1 MPAYAG
7 AHADRVQRAR
17 ELLATKGRREQ
28 SRFTFEGPTLL
39 EEAVQSDVA
48 IEEIYATE
56 AVFAQNPMLQQLE
69 SRGVDVA
76 LVDDRTA
83 RKLSDLDTPTGLVAV
98 TATRYASIAEIL
110 DSPLSLILADL
121 NDPGNA
127 GTLLRS
133 AEAFGAGGIIFGRF
147 GVDPYHP
154 KVVRGAMGAIFRLK
168 IAVASPEDVESVAG
182 KSAAT
187 LLGLTAGGEPLSQA
201 AFPQPTALVVGH
213 ERHGLGPWERL
224 CRRHLAIPMRGPTE
238 SLNAAVAGSIALY
251 EASRQ
256 AGR

>member
-1 MPAYAG
+1 MPTQAG
-7 AHADRVQRAR
+7 AHSDRVARAR

-39 EEAVQSDVA
+39 EEAVRRG
-48 IEEIYATE
+48 IEIHEVYATE
-56 AVFAQNPMLQQLE
+56 AAYAGSPAVAQLE

-76 LVDDRTA
+76 IVDDRTA

-98 TATRYASIAEIL
+98 AETRFAPLADVL
-110 DSPLSLILADL
+110 AAPLSLVLADL

-133 AEAFGAGGIIFGRF
+133 AEAFGAAGVVFGRF

-154 KVVRGAMGAIFRLK
+154 KVVRGAMGALFGLK
-168 IAVASPEDVESVAG
+168 IAVATPDEAAEAQAG
-182 KSAAT
+182 SNAT
-187 LLGLTAGGEPLSQA
+187 FYGLTAGGAPLEEAQFA
-201 AFPQPTALVVGH
+201 PPTTLIVGH
-213 ERHGLGPWERL
+213 ERQGLGSWGRL
-224 CRRHLAIPMRGPTE
+224 SSRYVAISMHGPTE

-251 EASRQ
+251 EASKRL
-256 AGR
+256 